1 MNQNKKTIIRTLF
14 LSTLTMACY
23 QTQNA
28 HAGYEEYCEPIFN
41 LNDNQYQKCNN
52 LPVLIPS
59 NDNQTNMHLMLS
71 DLDLA
76 TIKPSA
82 PITDS
87 LWDVS
92 RTKVPFDAFNLSSVV
107 ENKIPN
113 QRKFE
118 GSSRNNFDERCY
130 TLESGSYGFEQQVKA
145 NRKIP
150 NNEKTILINAR
161 NKIVE
166 CDNKL
171 TLINV
176 DPNWNNVTRQ
186 YASYLNATISFY
198 NTHYSTANKIYT
210 VLSKVDD
217 AWLKETSQYMLIRTS
232 LNEAYA
238 SGTGQYGDVELEKI
252 NNTKLKQLF
261 ENITAYLKLYP
272 NGQYAASARGFM
284 RRGFWLSGRKDLLA
298 NEISWQL
305 NNPKSKFYNLEMD
318 VLPEEI
324 DRKIFD
330 DQPINIKIFNDP
342 FLLATYDLMMM
353 RTSSTEGYKP
363 ITWSQLTSQKDIFK
377 KQPELFNYLQAVHL
391 FHVQK
396 KPQDALKLLPQQSS
410 LNNYLELSY
419 AFLKGEII
427 EKTTPQN
434 ASEYWD
440 QLYSKAKNAYQHDLF
455 EAMLSNHLN
464 QKQDVNAFIGK
475 NAKIQQ
481 GYFQKRF
488 ITQFANENTLKA
500 AIQSKQSTNDQKQL
514 ATFTLL
520 LKSLNHQNFDLF
532 NNTYALMPSD
542 AAQYK
547 GYDSAEKYK
556 SKPPFANFIWNGSTI
571 TPSLKCSDLKNLSIQ
586 LAKTPKDPLLNVCLG
601 EYVRTDKAYTY
612 GVFNVDDKAFKGQ
625 LFARGNTYKDIIKN
639 GPKGDLQ
646 AYALYR
652 AIQCYAPSGNN
663 DCGDKDVEKSVRKQW
678 YDRIKSEYPNT
689 SWAKS
694 LKYYW

>member
-71 DLDLA
+71 DLGLA
-76 TIKPSA
+76 TIKPSD

-118 GSSRNNFDERCY
+118 GSSRNNFDERCN

-238 SGTGQYGDVELEKI
+238 SGMGQYGDVELEKI

-427 EKTTPQN
+427 EKMTPQN

-571 TPSLKCSDLKNLSIQ
+571 TPSLKCSDLKNLSLQ
-586 LAKTPKDPLLNVCLG
+586 LAKTPKDPLLNICLG
-601 EYVRTDKAYTY
+601 EYVRSDKAYTY
-612 GVFNVDDKAFKGQ
+612 GVFNVEDKAFKGP
-625 LFARGNTYKDIIKN
+625 LFARGNIYKDIIKN